1 MEKVQGTYQVF
12 KGTHVALTSS
22 FAGTGGIEEAILEYN
37 VACSEALVG
46 GRLAREELLGDRGR
60 CVADKRITKQTA
72 TGAEVFITL
81 GGVKAVARVKVVMCG
96 EGGVEG
102 SDGRSVGSLRDTE
115 RSASVL
121 SGVYALPADTK

>member
-1 MEKVQGTYQVF
+1 MLWGTRR
-12 KGTHVALTSS
+12 
-22 FAGTGGIEEAILEYN
+22 
-37 VACSEALVG
+37 
-46 GRLAREELLGDRGR
+46 GRLAREELLRDQGR

-72 TGAEVFITL
+72 AGAEKFTTL

-102 SDGRSVGSLRDTE
+102 SDGRPVGSPRDPE

-121 SGVYALPADTK
+121 SGAYALPVDTK